1 MMNDIFKWVLGVI
14 TSVGF
19 LSGVGYLMRDT
30 IGRYFSKTVEH
41 KFDKKIEK
49 FKADIRESEKELEQI
64 RGYIYSARSGRDS
77 IIQSKKF
84 EAAENLIK
92 IRKYLYGFN
101 LVSRYL
107 QMIKIEELYRKS
119 DDANVKS
126 FIHAIVSPLNL
137 DAKFEEYNKFDKDTP
152 KLYLSEKTIK
162 TFEVFEGIN
171 MTGAATLKMLEFSS
185 VTKSNM
191 ITAESLVNKIVELVP
206 WSKEL
211 FDKHGENYVYYW
223 NDYFYY
229 ELLKE
234 IRNDLSG
241 DGNMIKD
248 TEQAAKLALD
258 FRETQ
263 LKLQESLNKFGL
275 PTDFVRTNEGRL

>member
-1 MMNDIFKWVLGVI
+1 MNDIIKWVLGVI

-19 LSGVGYLMRDT
+19 LSGIGYLMRDT
-30 IGRYFSKTVEH
+30 IGRYFSKAVEH
-41 KFDKKIEK
+41 KFEKKIEK

-92 IRKYLYGFN
+92 IRQYLYGFN
-101 LVSRYL
+101 LVCRYL
-107 QMIKIEELYRKS
+107 QMIKVEELYNKS

-162 TFEVFEGIN
+162 TFEIFEGIN
-171 MTGAATLKMLEFSS
+171 MTGAAALKMLEFSS
-185 VTKSNM
+185 VTKSNL
-191 ITAESLVNKIVELVP
+191 ITAESLVKKIVELVP

-211 FDKHGENYVYYW
+211 FEKHGENYVYYW

-248 TEQAAKLALD
+248 TERAAKLALD

-263 LKLQESLNKFGL
+263 SKLQESLNKFGL
-275 PTDFVRTNEGRL
+275 STDLVRTDEGQL

>member
-1 MMNDIFKWVLGVI
+1 MNDILKWVLGVI

-19 LSGVGYLMRDT
+19 LSGLGYLLRDT
-30 IGRYFSKTVEH
+30 IGRYFSKAVEH
-41 KFDKKIEK
+41 RFEKKMEK

-92 IRKYLYGFN
+92 IRQYLYGFN
-101 LVSRYL
+101 LVCRYL
-107 QMIKIEELYRKS
+107 QMIRIDDLYKKS
-119 DDANVKS
+119 DDENVKS

-185 VTKSNM
+185 VTQSNL
-191 ITAESLVNKIVELVP
+191 ITAESIVKKIVELAP
-206 WSKEL
+206 WSNDL
-211 FDKHGENYVYYW
+211 FEKHGESYVYYW
-223 NDYFYY
+223 NEYFYN

-248 TEQAAKLALD
+248 TEQAAKLAFD

-263 LKLQESLNKFGL
+263 LKLQESLSKFGL
-275 PTDFVRTNEGRL
+275 PTDLVRTDEGGL